1 VTPDRPERRDPPLHA
16 IVVADG
22 DAPTREAL
30 DAAWPGWDAGAGFVV
45 AADGGARAAVELGL
59 RIDAVVGDLD
69 SLGEAAADELARAG
83 TRVVRAAAEKDE
95 TDTELAILAAAA
107 RNAARITLV
116 AALGGTRLD
125 HALANVALLGH
136 PALAGRSAVLVDG
149 GARLSLVTAP
159 GLDGGPVERRL
170 PGPTGALISLLPF
183 GGDAT
188 GVTTAG
194 LRYSLA
200 EEDLPFGSPRG
211 VSNVRVGPVAAV
223 LVRRGRLL
231 VVEVAATLDR

>member
-1 VTPDRPERRDPPLHA
+1 VTRDRGHLPLHA
-16 IVVADG
+16 IIVADG
-22 DAPTREAL
+22 DAPTRQAL
-30 DAAWPGWDAGAGFVV
+30 DAAWPGWDAEVGLVV

-69 SLGEAAADELARAG
+69 SLGEAAADELALTG
-83 TRVVRAAAEKDE
+83 TRIVRAAAEKDE
-95 TDTELAILAAAA
+95 TDTELAILAAVT
-107 RNAARITLV
+107 RDAARITLV

-125 HALANVALLGH
+125 HALANVALLAH
-136 PALAGRSAVLVDG
+136 PALAGRSTVLVDA
-149 GARLSLVTAP
+149 GARLSLVAAP
-159 GLDGGPVERRL
+159 GIDGGPVERRL
-170 PGPTGALISLLPF
+170 PGPPGALISLLPF

-194 LRYSLA
+194 LRYPLA
-200 EEDLPFGSPRG
+200 DEDLPFGSPRG
-211 VSNVRVGPVAAV
+211 ISNVRVGPVAAV